1 LNWLLRK
8 LLPPNMASTRP
19 SRGAT
24 ATRAAVGPA
33 GFVSHCP
40 IELRAIFWILRSIVV
55 STFSP
60 PPKTRP
66 DPYRATSCCLTEFA
80 KYWAGAVSPAL
91 GRQSLARRRQ
101 RGGRRAAAARR
112 PCHLVSGRA
121 RRRGTGRLR

>member
-1 LNWLLRK
+1 MIVTGLETKLVLGATPSFSAVASTNGLNEEPACRSPWTARLNWLLRK

-19 SRGAT
+19 SRGST

-40 IELRAIFWILRSIVV
+40 IELRAIFWIFRSIVV

-66 DPYRATSCCLTEFA
+66 DPYRSTSCCLT
-80 KYWAGAVSPAL
+80 
-91 GRQSLARRRQ
+91 
-101 RGGRRAAAARR
+101 
-112 PCHLVSGRA
+112 
-121 RRRGTGRLR
+121 